1 MYRITGKADCS
12 DRIIFAVANNGRRM
26 LQREHINKYIC
37 KTMIKAFGNGL
48 GELVY
53 LDYNNNYIW
62 HCIDK
67 MDALKQMEIGTVV
80 YDDFEIDLKD

>member
-1 MYRITGKADCS
+1 MYKISNKADCS
-12 DRIIFAVANNGRRM
+12 GRITIAIANNGRRM

-37 KTMIKAFGNGL
+37 KTIIKAFGNGL

-53 LDYNNNYIW
+53 LDCNDNYIW

-67 MDALKQMEIGTVV
+67 IDTLKTMEIGIVS